1 MPDLTVE
8 QVDRLM
14 LALDNLDAY
23 LEGLDTA
30 RKPRTKV
37 VYRDPPDPKAVD
49 LSQLADSIHR
59 RLTLLEADAAQGA
72 APRAKEHDEECG
84 NPNADE
90 PGCPCYCHFRTP
102 EGAAPRAE
110 GPTERLTK
118 FLVTITDDDGFDWS
132 YHGSRREMAREIIN
146 FLARRPSDERVPESV
161 ESSDDR

>member
-72 APRAKEHDEECG
+72 APRAKGPAWECG
-84 NPNADE
+84 ASEAGGYVCSRPMGHKGMHRRRLRGDRWDAAQIIHIQGQGGKVHIGLGERCEDNVREAIQSAALGLFPEAD
-90 PGCPCYCHFRTP
+90 
-102 EGAAPRAE
+102 
-110 GPTERLTK
+110 
-118 FLVTITDDDGFDWS
+118 
-132 YHGSRREMAREIIN
+132 
-146 FLARRPSDERVPESV
+146 DE
-161 ESSDDR
+161 